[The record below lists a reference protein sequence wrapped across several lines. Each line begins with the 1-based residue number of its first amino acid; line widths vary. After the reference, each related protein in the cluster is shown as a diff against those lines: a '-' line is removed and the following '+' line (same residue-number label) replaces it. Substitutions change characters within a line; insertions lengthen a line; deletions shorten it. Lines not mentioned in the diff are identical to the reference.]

1 MSRCVLVLAALGL
14 MLASRASAD
23 PIVLHSPSALDLDFE
38 GNGFFFVADGFS
50 ARQSFESSVGVFFGG
65 TNSTCDPCR
74 VGETYDP
81 RYTTTNAFMGNG
93 TATVGGTTYS
103 NVAFFG
109 DLAFDVTPQPFPGTD
124 ADGFRLRTPF
134 TFTGT
139 LRGFAG
145 DELAF
150 SVGLTGSGLTDRFWD
165 NNRDGRFVAGEN
177 RLSYVFAEQVAAT
190 PEPASFLLLATG
202 IAGVAARK
210 RLTRGSPSR

>member
-1 MSRCVLVLAALGL
+1 MSRRILVLVALVLAV
-14 MLASRASAD
+14 ASRAAAD
-23 PIVLHSPSALDLDFE
+23 PVVLRPPSVLDLDFE

-50 ARQSFESSVGVFFGG
+50 ARQDFESGIGIFFGG
-65 TNSTCDPCR
+65 HNSTCDPCR

-81 RYTTTNAFMGNG
+81 SYTTTNAFMGNG
-93 TATVGGTTYS
+93 TATVGSTTYS

-145 DELAF
+145 NQLAF

-165 NNRDGRFVAGEN
+165 NNGDGRFVAGEN
-177 RLSYVFAEQVAAT
+177 RLSYVFTEQVGAT
-190 PEPASFLLLATG
+190 PEPASLLLLATG
-202 IAGVAARK
+202 IAGLAARK
-210 RLTRGSPSR
+210 RLTRESPSR